1 MAALEAFLQGASG
14 VYAFLGAIVLAIVF
28 LVLFITKKGGGG
40 GGADAAAE
48 LKQAQNQI
56 KLLKGDAMQANKEL
70 ETLRAAAGG
79 QVPKEI
85 QDLKARAEAAE
96 TKLAAVTK
104 ERDAFSKELD
114 DLHGAENLDKTVI
127 APSTEAI
134 HARVAELEAEVAA
147 AKQETNAIAERLSAE
162 KAAAISA
169 LEKRHQAAMD
179 ALAQNAGGGAAAV
192 SAAMSAAAA
201 AVPEA
206 ASANADALP
215 YLEVIEGQNQGSK
228 TYLPFSSGSVGRSDD
243 CTYTLDEDR
252 ASRHHADLLYENGR
266 FAIRDNNSTNGTFLN
281 DQPVSRQDLA
291 FGDVITIGDMKLKFS
306 CTAADIADSNP
317 AAAIEALEAM
327 LRSAPDFAPAQ
338 EGLAQL
344 RG

>member
-1 MAALEAFLQGASG
+1 MAQLEAMLQGATG
-14 VYAFLGAIVLAIVF
+14 VYAFLAAAILAVLF

-40 GGADAAAE
+40 GADTAAE

-79 QVPKEI
+79 QVPREI
-85 QDLKARAEAAE
+85 QDLKDRLQTSE
-96 TKLAAVTK
+96 TKLGEVQK
-104 ERDAFSKELD
+104 ERDSLAKELD
-114 DLHGAENLDKTVI
+114 DLHGSENLDKTVI

-134 HARVAELEAEVAA
+134 HARVAELEAQVEA
-147 AKQETNAIAERLSAE
+147 AKQDANAVAERLSAE

-179 ALAQNAGGGAAAV
+179 ALAQNAGGGAAAI

-206 ASANADALP
+206 ATANADALP
-215 YLEVIEGQNQGSK
+215 YFEVVEGNGQGSK
-228 TYLPFSSGSVGRSDD
+228 TYLPFSSGSIGRSED

-252 ASRHHADLLYENGR
+252 ASRHHADLVYENGR

-291 FGDVITIGDMKLKFS
+291 FGDVVTIGDSKLKFS
-306 CTAADIADSNP
+306 CKAADVADSNP
-317 AAAIEALEAM
+317 QAAIEALESM
-327 LRSAPDFAPAQ
+327 IRSAPDFAPAQ

>member
-1 MAALEAFLQGASG
+1 MAALQEFLATTNGA
-14 VYAFLGAIVLAIVF
+14 YAFIAAAVLALVF
-28 LVLFITKKGGGG
+28 LILYFTKKGGGG
-40 GGADAAAE
+40 GADTAAE

-56 KLLKGDAMQANKEL
+56 KLLKGDAMQSNKEL
-70 ETLRAAAGG
+70 ETLRAASGG
-79 QVPKEI
+79 KVPREI
-85 QDLKARAEAAE
+85 EDLKNRLGTAE
-96 TKLAAVTK
+96 TKLGEVQK
-104 ERDAFSKELD
+104 ERDALAKELD
-114 DLHGAENLDKTVI
+114 DLHGSENLDKTVI
-127 APSTEAI
+127 APSTEAV
-134 HARVAELEAEVAA
+134 HARVSELEAQVEA
-147 AKQETNAIAERLSAE
+147 AKSEVNAVAERLSAE

-179 ALAQNAGGGAAAV
+179 ALSKSGVGGADAV
-192 SAAMSAAAA
+192 SAAMSAAAL

-215 YLEVIEGQNQGSK
+215 YLEIVEGRNPGAK
-228 TYLPFSSGSVGRSDD
+228 TYLSFSTGSIGRSED

-252 ASRHHADLLYENGR
+252 ASRHHADLVYENGR
-266 FAIRDNNSTNGTFLN
+266 FSIRDNASTNGTFLN
-281 DQPVSRQDLA
+281 DQPISKQDLA

-306 CTAADIADSNP
+306 CKAADIADSDP
-317 AAAIEALEAM
+317 GTAIEALEAM